1 MAETP
6 MIWAS
11 GARKEAMALLSSI
24 WANGSTASREQIVEA
39 LLAGPPPDLLARLAD
54 EDRDRSRD
62 RRIFDR
68 LTVVARVGDPPLDPR
83 LKTELDRIEASYPE
97 WVAPEGERAMFS
109 SWSEFRLGPDTDY
122 GLDDLANLP
131 QDELV
136 LTLQGTTDLRDGL
149 LDAWKQFADTDP
161 ESAITVLELLA
172 QGENP
177 GPGDIWEYGLWG
189 LRESAKRPERRS
201 RILAAIELVPDALIN
216 EPDVA
221 RACADFLEAAAG
233 SRPSPSREEAVWRL
247 FDRTLTAVAND
258 PDNIH
263 GADEHDAVS
272 HAINN
277 ALGRLA
283 QAFFALLF
291 GRALKV
297 SSKIP
302 SDLRP
307 RADALV
313 STGVTSHRPARVIA
327 ASRLSY
333 LFAVDPDWTQASLVP
348 SFDWAQDETE
358 AAAVWQG
365 YAWQPRIDEKLW
377 PALQP
382 FFLAT
387 FEPERLARIGEMAK
401 SLVQLLML
409 VGIDLDRDQLPTV
422 AVRNA
427 IRSMTDRLRASALS
441 WIETFLAQ
449 PDEPE
454 DDAAGKAPS
463 RSADSIWTGR
473 VSQWLQQVWPVEIE
487 LRSTSTSEQFARIA
501 IATNASFPDAVDLV
515 TQYMVRA
522 NAYYE
527 LHLLAGSAHPDLH
540 PRATVRLIDALADRT
555 FLQMGTGDLGLILE
569 RARAADAG
577 IINLAAFN
585 ELWNLVQANPQ

>member
-1 MAETP
+1 MAETK

-11 GARKEAMALLSSI
+11 GGRKEAMALLSAM
-24 WANGSTASREQIVEA
+24 WATGSTAARERIVDV
-39 LLAGPPPDLLARLAD
+39 LLAGPPHALLTRVAD
-54 EDRDRSRD
+54 DERDRSRD

-83 LKTELDRIEASYPE
+83 LRTELNRIEAAYPE
-97 WVAPEGERAMFS
+97 WAAPEGERVMFS
-109 SWSEFRLGPDTDY
+109 SWSEFSVGPDTDY
-122 GLDDLANLP
+122 GLDDLAKLP

-136 LTLQGTTDLRDGL
+136 RTLQGTTDLREGL

-161 ESAITVLELLA
+161 ESAITTLERLA

-189 LRESAKRPERRS
+189 LRESVKRPERRS
-201 RILAAIELVPDALIN
+201 RILAALELVPDALIN

-233 SRPSPSREEAVWRL
+233 SRPSPTGEDAVWRL
-247 FDRTLTAVAND
+247 LDRTLEAVA
-258 PDNIH
+258 DNPNNIQ

-291 GRALKV
+291 GRSLKV

-302 SDLRP
+302 SDLRL
-307 RADALV
+307 RADALM
-313 STGVTSHRPARVIA
+313 SMGEPSHRPARVIA
-327 ASRLSY
+327 AARLSY
-333 LFAVDPDWTQASLVP
+333 LFAVDPDWTQSTLIP
-348 SFDWAQDETE
+348 SFDWTQDEAE
-358 AAAVWQG
+358 ATAVWQG

-377 PALQP
+377 PALRP

-409 VGIDLDRDQLPTV
+409 VGIDLDHEQLPTV
-422 AVRNA
+422 AVRHA
-427 IRSMTDRLRASALS
+427 IRSMTDNLRASALS

-454 DDAAGKAPS
+454 DEASGKPPS
-463 RSADSIWTGR
+463 RSADTIWTGR
-473 VSQWLQQVWPVEIE
+473 VSQWLQQVWPVEVE
-487 LRSTSTSEQFARIA
+487 LRSTLTSEQFARIA
-501 IATNASFPDAVDLV
+501 IATNVSFSDAVDVV
-515 TQYMVRA
+515 TRYMVRT
-522 NAYYE
+522 NAFYE

-540 PRATVRLIDALADRT
+540 PRATVRLIDALADRQS
-555 FLQMGTGDLGLILE
+555 LQMATGDLGPILE
-569 RARAADAG
+569 RARAVDAG
-577 IINLAAFN
+577 IVNLAAFN